1 MVRNGS
7 ETMTDY
13 KDCKYNTSKTA
24 SFIGYCDLPKYTTD
38 KGRRLVECTKCPC
51 EDFVLRSD
59 DDE

>member
-1 MVRNGS
+1 
-7 ETMTDY
+7 MTDY

-51 EDFVLRSD
+51 DDFVLRSD